1 MSQLFKDFIAET
13 TTKSLKVSNDK
24 IQQTQR
30 NELKEAATLAVMD
43 LLTVEGVDCFRTNE
57 GIVIAIDNA
66 TVRKTVHFV
75 IDPVVKS
82 MDYNLDD
89 EIQAYEDKLEERAER
104 ERKLAAKKAEKAT
117 KPKTE

>member
-1 MSQLFKDFIAET
+1 
-13 TTKSLKVSNDK
+13 
-24 IQQTQR
+24 
-30 NELKEAATLAVMD
+30 
-43 LLTVEGVDCFRTNE
+43 
-57 GIVIAIDNA
+57 
-66 TVRKTVHFV
+66 
-75 IDPVVKS
+75 